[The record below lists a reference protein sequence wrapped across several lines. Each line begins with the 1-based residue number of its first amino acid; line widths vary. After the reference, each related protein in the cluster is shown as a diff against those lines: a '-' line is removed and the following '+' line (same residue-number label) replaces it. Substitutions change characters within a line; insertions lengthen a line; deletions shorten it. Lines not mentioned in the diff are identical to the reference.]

1 MVAGLPADI
10 GVAALAFV
18 STNVD
23 NGVVAMAMV
32 AAAPP
37 TKARRIAAGQV
48 VGFVVLVLAAVATAI
63 ALFDVPTRAIGL
75 LGLVPLV
82 LGVHGLFALR
92 HPDAHQRAARRA
104 FGKGVIA
111 AALVTIGAGGD
122 NLAVYIPLFR
132 SANTGG
138 RVATSIVFVVGEVLL
153 TLLVLNAGR
162 HPRTRA
168 AVSRIG
174 TIATPLLYCAI
185 GVLILIDANTFSF
198 LG

>member
-1 MVAGLPADI
+1 MVAGLPAEFGI
-10 GVAALAFV
+10 AALAFV
-18 STNVD
+18 GTNID
-23 NGVVAMAMV
+23 NVLVTTAMV
-32 AAAPP
+32 ATAPP
-37 TKARRIAAGQV
+37 ARARRIAAGQV
-48 VGFVVLVLAAVATAI
+48 VGFAVLILVAVATAI

-75 LGLVPLV
+75 LGLVPVV
-82 LGVHGLFALR
+82 LGLHGLVALR
-92 HPDAHQRAARRA
+92 HPDAHQRATRRA

-132 SANTGG
+132 SANGAG
-138 RVATSIVFVVGEVLL
+138 RAATALVFVVGEVLL
-153 TLLVLNAGR
+153 TLLVLSAGR
-162 HPRTRA
+162 HPRTQA

-185 GVLILIDANTFSF
+185 GVFILIDANTFSF